1 MFFWPINILNFMQN
15 ERNLSSTSNSVGDFN
30 SSNRSSN
37 DVDLNSVTNSKS
49 YQISDIGSTNKSS
62 DDTYNEE
69 TICR

>member
-1 MFFWPINILNFMQN
+1 MQN
-15 ERNLSSTSNSVGDFN
+15 EHYLSSTSNSVGDFN